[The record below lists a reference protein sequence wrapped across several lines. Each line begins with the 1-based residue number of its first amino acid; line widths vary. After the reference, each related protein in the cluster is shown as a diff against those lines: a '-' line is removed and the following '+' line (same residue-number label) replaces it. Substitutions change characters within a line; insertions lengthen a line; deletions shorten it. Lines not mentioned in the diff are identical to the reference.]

1 MSITEGMLCSKTHEY
16 LYESGD
22 NYTIG
27 LTDYA
32 VEQLGDIVFLELPSI
47 GDKFEKGETP
57 DQCLRR
63 EVYEETGLKLK
74 SYDYRGLIHSIP
86 DNAEAED
93 MYLYTSQEFTG
104 DLTVCSEGELAWID
118 KNKIFDLNL
127 WEGDKVFLKKMING
141 ERGFEIS
148 LYYMD
153 DKCVKISFA

>member
-1 MSITEGMLCSKTHEY
+1 MINTTLCYLEKDGRYLMLYRNKKKNDINEGKW
-16 LYESGD
+16 
-22 NYTIG
+22 IG
-27 LTDYA
+27 
-32 VEQLGDIVFLELPSI
+32 I
-47 GDKFEKGETP
+47 GGKFEKGETP
-57 DQCLRR
+57 DQCLLR

-74 SYDYRGLIHSIP
+74 SYDYRGLIHFIP